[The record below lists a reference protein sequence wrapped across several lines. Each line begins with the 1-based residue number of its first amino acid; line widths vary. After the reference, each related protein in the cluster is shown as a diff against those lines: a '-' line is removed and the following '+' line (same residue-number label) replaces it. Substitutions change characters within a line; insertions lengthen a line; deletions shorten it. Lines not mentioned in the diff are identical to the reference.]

1 MIRRGLFDGGC
12 GWVGH
17 RVGWMLP
24 GMGGGGGMVS
34 GLITTSSVKRRQRH
48 SVACGGVPCA
58 GWVIA
63 GRGGCHAALWPFCG
77 SHAIRSGFR
86 VDGSGIVSAGFLIN
100 ALFVSSVALLMK
112 ACLFCIH
119 ATVLQGNCH
128 IVSPNPCFADAFLH
142 YSIFHLLSCL
152 IPFPFFLMFRN

>member
-1 MIRRGLFDGGC
+1 
-12 GWVGH
+12 
-17 RVGWMLP
+17 ML
-24 GMGGGGGMVS
+24 
-34 GLITTSSVKRRQRH
+34 I
-48 SVACGGVPCA
+48 
-58 GWVIA
+58 

-86 VDGSGIVSAGFLIN
+86 VDGSAIVSAGFLIN

-128 IVSPNPCFADAFLH
+128 IVSIHVLQTLFCITQYFIYFLV
-142 YSIFHLLSCL
+142 
-152 IPFPFFLMFRN
+152 

>member
-1 MIRRGLFDGGC
+1 MAKIIIYSVFAKLSTIVFYALECRWDG
-12 GWVGH
+12 VRPH
-17 RVGWMLP
+17 HHFQREAAA
-24 GMGGGGGMVS
+24 
-34 GLITTSSVKRRQRH
+34 RH

-86 VDGSGIVSAGFLIN
+86 VDGSGIVSEGFLIN

-119 ATVLQGNCH
+119 ATALRGNCH
-128 IVSPNPCFADAFLH
+128 IISPNPCFADAFLH

-152 IPFPFFLMFRN
+152 IPFPFFDV